1 MGDNNRKQIY
11 ENFNQKSTNE
21 LIEIWQTNN
30 RVDLNDMT
38 FDVIREILLE
48 RLAKIP
54 PQNEPITVA
63 DGKKNNVEKL
73 KFNWKLPIFGAIGF
87 GISFAIMGAIMVT
100 IYNIAQNTFSFLSG
114 STVGADIGAVRGII
128 VGGLG
133 GVGFGLAL
141 KDKKR
146 TLFYLLA
153 GAIGF
158 GIAFALV
165 ISIDSSNLGWAII
178 SLIGG
183 PIGHEIEAGLAQG
196 LGIGTIVGGI
206 GGLALGLVS
215 PSYRVISCGLISLIG
230 IISFA
235 NVFAF
240 GAIIYNGNLHSHWNA
255 IGGAIGG
262 MSLGF
267 ALALHQIIAD
277 SIRKRKV

>member
-1 MGDNNRKQIY
+1 MSDNNRKQIY

-30 RVDLNDMT
+30 RVDSNDMT

-48 RLAKIP
+48 RLATIP
-54 PQNEPITVA
+54 PQNEPITEA
-63 DGKKNNVEKL
+63 DGKNNNVEKL

-87 GISFAIMGAIMVT
+87 GISFAITGAIMVT
-100 IYNIAQNTFSFLSG
+100 IYNIAQNAFSFSSG
-114 STVGADIGAVRGII
+114 YTVGADIGAVRGII
-128 VGGLG
+128 VGGIG
-133 GVGFGLAL
+133 GVGLGLAS
-141 KDKKR
+141 KDKKC

-158 GIAFALV
+158 GTAFALV
-165 ISIDSSNLGWAII
+165 ISIDLSTFGWEII

-183 PIGHEIEAGLAQG
+183 PIGHEIEAALAEG
-196 LGIGTIVGGI
+196 LGIGTIVGGV

-215 PSYRVISCGLISLIG
+215 PNYRVISCVLISFLG

-235 NVFAF
+235 NIFAF
-240 GAIIYNGNLHSHWNA
+240 GAIIFDGNFHSLWNA

-262 MSLGF
+262 MSLGL
-267 ALALHQIIAD
+267 ALALHQIITN
-277 SIRKRKV
+277 SIRKRNV